1 MHSKTKGMRGEF
13 AVSKYLAD
21 NNYPVFKELGDLSKI
36 DLITEVDGKLI
47 KIQVKA
53 ITEKENKIEVHPRK
67 SGPGYEFHYTE
78 EMVDIFAAYILN
90 KDVLFFVSSKEI
102 CSNRSSVTFSLQEPK
117 GKNQH
122 KARMVSDYLDFK
134 KALI

>member
-1 MHSKTKGMRGEF
+1 MRGEF

-53 ITEKENKIEVHPRK
+53 YTSKDNKVEVYSRK
-67 SGPGYEFHYTE
+67 SGPGYKFKYTT
-78 EMVDIFAAYILN
+78 EMVDVFAIYVLD
-90 KDVLFFVSSKEI
+90 KDILFFVSSKEI
-102 CSNRSSVTFSLQEPK
+102 CTNDVSTNFRLVETES
-117 GKNQH
+117 KNQH
-122 KARMVSDYLDFK
+122 KVRVINDYLDFK
-134 KALI
+134 KAIGELA